1 MLFIKVVAGAAFLVC
16 YSYSLSIPS
25 KDVAIVSR
33 DVVVTSPET
42 SLSVRV
48 TTDLCAP
55 AVVLAAISGTV
66 AVESAGCI
74 FGQVVGCAAA
84 AIALGVQPVVATF
97 FYLYKVIQKKKIH
110 HCFLREA
117 LGQAH
122 SSFTLNTSQ
131 LQHATFGASLMLQL
145 DLASGLRLGTSPQMV
160 PSITY
165 TTVAQESDDTANN
178 NGFIIAYYWE
188 DNSNEYDWSN
198 WHQVDDDVPVANSI
212 ASFIVSS
219 DSALICADLEDSDG
233 AINAG
238 VMGTDNDNQE
248 DVYTD
253 TYLQQTLDFCAAGDG
268 LKKL

>member
-1 MLFIKVVAGAAFLVC
+1 MLRKGI
-16 YSYSLSIPS
+16 
-25 KDVAIVSR
+25 
-33 DVVVTSPET
+33 
-42 SLSVRV
+42 RV
-48 TTDLCAP
+48 TTDLSPRLAGAP

-66 AVESAGCI
+66 AVGSAACI

-84 AIALGVQPVVATF
+84 AIALGVQSVVATF
-97 FYLYKVIQKKKIH
+97 FYLYKVFQKKMIH

-122 SSFTLNTSQ
+122 STSTLNTSQ

-165 TTVAQESDDTANN
+165 TTAAQEPTIGKITATNT
-178 NGFIIAYYWE
+178 IW
-188 DNSNEYDWSN
+188 D
-198 WHQVDDDVPVANSI
+198 QVDDDVPVANSI

-219 DSALICADLEDSDG
+219 DSALICADLEDSDV

-248 DVYTD
+248 DVYTG
-253 TYLQQTLDFCAAGDG
+253 TYLQQALDFCAAGDG
-268 LKKL
+268 LKKLLGVCDEHRFPATPGLAGLVSPKSGLYSFLPFIEIEVYYASLLFEWY